1 MFCSVLLVLLAVCSA
16 GAMSDTQLT
25 SLKEVMESL
34 EELGVKLN
42 KTQYLLED
50 QQEKLNKTQY
60 LLEDQQEELIKSKE
74 LLEDQQEELIKSK
87 ELLEYLIDGGGEE
100 EEFTLVNVKSSL
112 LSSATAAYPDRTADK
127 ATDGDINTTAITSYE
142 YEPYYSA
149 ELGVRFTAIKL
160 NISEY
165 TFGAD
170 IVYIVDNGVETE
182 CARRFEPSTTKS
194 LTWEVLCQNAGTG
207 FKISAVPVYAF
218 NRATV
223 TYLELAEV
231 TVEVKRA

>member
-1 MFCSVLLVLLAVCSA
+1 MFCSVLLVLLAVGSA

-34 EELGVKLN
+34 EEL
-42 KTQYLLED
+42 E
-50 QQEKLNKTQY
+50 EKLNETQY
-60 LLEDQQEELIKSKE
+60 

-100 EEFTLVNVKSSL
+100 KEFTLVNVTSSL
-112 LSSATAAYPDRTADK
+112 LSSATAAYPNGTADK

-182 CARRFEPSTTKS
+182 CARRVEPSTTKS
-194 LTWEVLCQNAGTG
+194 FTWEVLCQNAGTG